1 MEEKTK
7 EIKKIEDLEEI
18 DEETSHTKQLDVISE
33 EEILKDEIVEENN
46 EEEIEQLEEIN
57 EDNNEENIV
66 SEKKVPEKKKSK
78 KILLI
83 VIGIIVILLVTI
95 LIIIILLNKQKKE
108 IPVSKN
114 EIVDY
119 SDYGNAIKNSIEKGK
134 LDKIIKEELEKN
146 NIKTETVTL
155 LNIDIDSDNRQDLVV
170 YASDNSNNNKI
181 LLNLNVKE
189 EVSYEKSYKLDS
201 KESIGYIYNKE
212 ADTFYWYVEN
222 NKKICP
228 IDNHSTYINKED
240 ERFIYYYYI
249 LTTKYKNENIIEYGL
264 KYNFDKKL
272 DIEELEEKE
281 ITNNEIISDA
291 KINKEEV
298 RRKLED
304 YLKEY
309 SDKKKAEYEKSLKDR
324 EEKFKKEI
332 PEETAKKVLLVAI
345 TNYLAADTK
354 DEKGN
359 YDVSKFHDSSY
370 DGEYKLTVKEEGN
383 CKIIDYDRY
392 WHCVNMNVFD
402 SRIGYIVLDSQI
414 YKDKSNYIINKFFFA
429 NSEEKF
435 EVDGNITS
443 LDPYPFLKVSE
454 DLIK

>member
-46 EEEIEQLEEIN
+46 EEEIN

-66 SEKKVPEKKKSK
+66 AEKKVPEKKKSK

-95 LIIIILLNKQKKE
+95 LIIILLLNKQKKE

-201 KESIGYIYNKE
+201 KESIGYIYSKE

-324 EEKFKKEI
+324 EE
-332 PEETAKKVLLVAI
+332 TI